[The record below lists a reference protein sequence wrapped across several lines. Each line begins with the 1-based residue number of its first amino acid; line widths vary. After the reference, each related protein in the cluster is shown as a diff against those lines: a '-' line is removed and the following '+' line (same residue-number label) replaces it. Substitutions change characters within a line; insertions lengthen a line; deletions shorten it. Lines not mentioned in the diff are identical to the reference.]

1 MELDG
6 YFKIRINSLIP
17 NEKTNFTLYIRV
29 AGNLVVYL
37 HAGDYLT
44 QEKIQT
50 LDQKDS
56 GSYFYVLE
64 SERELYQS
72 YLRERLGSDKLTSLE
87 KARILRESSMVLVE
101 ELFEKPDVHQA
112 LEEARPII
120 RTFMEY
126 METEPE
132 TLAQMIS
139 LSSHDFYT
147 YNHSLDVSI
156 YSLGLAQSLGMS
168 GAELEELG
176 VGALFHDIGK
186 RLVPLDILC
195 KKGALEE
202 SEWKVMQK
210 HPQFGLLILKDH
222 PNISDGI
229 KAACFEHHE
238 SFSGNGYPQKLAGD
252 EIHPF
257 ARIIALTDTFDA
269 MTTKRTY
276 NVPMT
281 PINALTM
288 IKEKL
293 HSRYDPEMLKAMHSA
308 LFYMR
313 AS

>member
-1 MELDG
+1 MELG
-6 YFKIRINSLIP
+6 EYFKIRINSLIP
-17 NEKTNFTLYIRV
+17 NEKTTFTLYLRV
-29 AGNLVVYL
+29 AGNMVVYL
-37 HAGDYLT
+37 HAGDYLSL
-44 QEKIQT
+44 EKIQA
-50 LDQKDS
+50 LNQKDS
-56 GSYFYVLE
+56 GNYFYV
-64 SERELYQS
+64 SENERGLYQE
-72 YLRERLGSDKLTSLE
+72 YLRERLNSDELTSVE
-87 KARILRESSMVLVE
+87 KAKILRESSIVLVE
-101 ELFEKPDVHQA
+101 ELFEKPDVYQA

-126 METEPE
+126 MDTEPE
-132 TLAQMIS
+132 AIAQMIS

-156 YSLGLAQSLGMS
+156 YSLGLAQSLGFS
-168 GAELEELG
+168 GAELEEIG
-176 VGALFHDIGK
+176 VGALFHDLGK
-186 RLVPLDILC
+186 RHVPLDILC
-195 KKGALEE
+195 KKGSLEE
-202 SEWKVMQK
+202 PEWKVMQR
-210 HPQFGLLILKDH
+210 HPQFGLLILKDQ

-281 PINALTM
+281 PMDALNM

-313 AS
+313 AG